1 MSGDRVVS
9 PVRVSMIASRVPRPL
24 LLAHPRRPRL
34 ACLTEGRRRLSAA
47 SLLSPQQPVTTFFPW
62 TAARPFLAR
71 QESRALAALYCVPAP
86 SGCGSSA
93 SGLSPAIEVAM
104 GAARETE

>member
-9 PVRVSMIASRVPRPL
+9 SVKASMVASVVFLGRFFW
-24 LLAHPRRPRL
+24 HDPRRPRL

-62 TAARPFLAR
+62 PLRAHSSRN

-86 SGCGSSA
+86 SGCGSIA
-93 SGLSPAIEVAM
+93 SGLSPAIEAAM
-104 GAARETE
+104 GGPEN